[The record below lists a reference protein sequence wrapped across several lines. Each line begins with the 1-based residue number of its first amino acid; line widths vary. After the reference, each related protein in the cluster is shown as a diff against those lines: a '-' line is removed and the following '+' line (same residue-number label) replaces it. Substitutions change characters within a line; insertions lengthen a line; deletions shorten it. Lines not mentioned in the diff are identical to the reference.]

1 VELIMSELDD
11 RIAALLNKVNAF
23 STTIVA
29 KLKRKAP
36 TAGVADDS
44 DKLNGQT
51 VAQMQA
57 TVDNSMAAHAARVD
71 NPHVVTPAILEAY
84 TDKQLTDLTDPLL
97 KVGVLPVSQFGALSS
112 AALSLSYSGFNITF
126 GTANP
131 ILIWGKS
138 YTLPAQTVDITAQ
151 VADPGNK
158 TLFVYVTVTANV
170 PRYQV
175 LETYASETAN
185 RLYIGKV
192 TTNANAILTSDI
204 AKVTKLDTFR
214 LSTVPKGGSIPM
226 TTGRPTT
233 TATLDAAWKP

>member
-1 VELIMSELDD
+1 MSELDD
-11 RIAALLNKVNAF
+11 RIAGLLTNVERF
-23 STTIVA
+23 TTQILA

-36 TAGVADDS
+36 TAGTADDS

-51 VAQMQA
+51 AAQMQT
-57 TVDNSMAAHAARVD
+57 TVDNSMTAHAARVD

-84 TDKQLTDLTDPLL
+84 TDAQLAALTDPLL

-112 AALSLSYSGFNITF
+112 AALSLSYSGFNIVF

-138 YTLPAQTVDITAQ
+138 YNLPAQTVAIGDQ
-151 VADPGNK
+151 VADPANK

-192 TTNANAILTSDI
+192 TTNANSILSSDI

-214 LSTVPKGGSIPM
+214 LSTVPKGGAIPM
-226 TTGRPTT
+226 TTGRPTA

>member
-1 VELIMSELDD
+1 MSELDD
-11 RIAALLNKVNAF
+11 RIAGLLTNVERF
-23 STTIVA
+23 TTQILA

-36 TAGVADDS
+36 AAGTADDS

-51 VAQMQA
+51 ATQMQT

-71 NPHVVTPAILEAY
+71 NPHALTPAILEAY
-84 TDKQLTDLTDPLL
+84 SDKQLTDLTDPLL
-97 KVGVLPVSQFGALSS
+97 KVGVLPVSQFGALSN
-112 AALSLSYSGFNITF
+112 AALSISFSGFNIVF

-138 YTLPAQTVDITAQ
+138 YNLPAQTVAMGDQ
-151 VADPGNK
+151 VTDPANK

-192 TTNANAILTSDI
+192 TTNANSILSSDI

-226 TTGRPTT
+226 TTGRPTA

>member
-1 VELIMSELDD
+1 MSEIDD
-11 RIAALLNKVNAF
+11 RIATLLNKVESF
-23 STTIVA
+23 TTQILA

-36 TAGVADDS
+36 TAGVSDDA

-51 VAQMQA
+51 ATQMQT
-57 TVDNSMAAHAARVD
+57 TVDNAMAAHAARVD
-71 NPHVVTPAILEAY
+71 NPHGITPAILEAY

-97 KVGVLPVSQFGALSS
+97 RVGVLPVSQFGALSS
-112 AALSLSYSGFNITF
+112 AALTMSYSGFNIVF
-126 GTANP
+126 GNANP
-131 ILIWGKS
+131 ILLWGKS
-138 YTLPAQTVDITAQ
+138 YNLPAQTVDITAQ

-192 TTNANAILTSDI
+192 TTNANAILSSDI
-204 AKVTKLDTFR
+204 AKVTKLDTYR
-214 LSTVPKGGSIPM
+214 LSTVPKGGAIPM
-226 TTGRPTT
+226 TIGRPTA